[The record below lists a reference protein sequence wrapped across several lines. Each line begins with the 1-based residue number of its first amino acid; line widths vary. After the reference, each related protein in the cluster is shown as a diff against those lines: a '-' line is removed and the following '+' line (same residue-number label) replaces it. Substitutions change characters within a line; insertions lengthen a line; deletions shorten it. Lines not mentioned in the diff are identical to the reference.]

1 MKVKRMNDEIQVKGD
16 DLKQIEQEALAREK
30 QKEQD
35 LKKEIE
41 DKLKKEIAEEQAKKD
56 KADQLKKLQE
66 ENQAMQNMLKEK
78 ETQTQQEIQKL
89 KEQIGS
95 TKAIHINNH
104 PESTTKPQG
113 LDLNELTLKEID
125 INSKK
130 AFLEKYG
137 LNEKQ
142 WSGR

>member
-1 MKVKRMNDEIQVKGD
+1 MNDEIQVKGD
-16 DLKQIEQEALAREK
+16 DLKQIEQEALAKEN
-30 QKEQD
+30 QKVED
-35 LKKEIE
+35 LKKQIE
-41 DKLKKEIAEEQAKKD
+41 DKLKKEMADEQKKKD
-56 KADQLKKLQE
+56 EANQLKKLQE
-66 ENQAMQNMLKEK
+66 ENKAMQNMLKEK

-95 TKAIHINNH
+95 SKAIHTNNH
-104 PESTTKPQG
+104 PENMSKPKE

-125 INSKK
+125 HNSKK